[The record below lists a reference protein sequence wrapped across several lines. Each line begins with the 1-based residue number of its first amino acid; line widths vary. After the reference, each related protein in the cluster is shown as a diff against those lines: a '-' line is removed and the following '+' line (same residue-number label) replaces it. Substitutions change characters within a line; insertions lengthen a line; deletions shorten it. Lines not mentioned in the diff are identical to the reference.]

1 MSRIVLLDTGP
12 LGQVTHPKSTP
23 ANTACLH
30 WFQNLLAQGNRVLIP
45 EIADYELRRELLRAH
60 KTQGLLRLDNLP
72 NVAEYL
78 SLTKEA
84 MRQAAAFWA
93 IARQKGYPT
102 ASDESL
108 DADVILAAQADTL
121 NLPNVV
127 VATTNVRHLSRFVAA
142 DLWQNIV

>member
-1 MSRIVLLDTGP
+1 MSRVVLLDTGP

-23 ANTACLH
+23 ANAACVH
-30 WFQNLLAQGNRVLIP
+30 WFQTLLAQGNRVLVP
-45 EIADYELRRELLRAH
+45 EIADYELRRELLRAN
-60 KTQGLLRLDNLP
+60 KTNSLLRLDNLSS
-72 NVAEYL
+72 VAAYL
-78 SLTKEA
+78 SLTKDA

-93 IARQKGYPT
+93 VARQRGYPT

-108 DADVILAAQADTL
+108 DADVILAAQAHTL
-121 NLPNVV
+121 NLPNVI